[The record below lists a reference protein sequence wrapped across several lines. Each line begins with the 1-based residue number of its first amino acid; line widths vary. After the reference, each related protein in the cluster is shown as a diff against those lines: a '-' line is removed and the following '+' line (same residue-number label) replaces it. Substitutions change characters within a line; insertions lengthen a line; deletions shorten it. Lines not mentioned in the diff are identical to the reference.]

1 MLSSWFRGSRP
12 NVVLRGSALD
22 EDGLVVLLCRWLV
35 QTRPSLPELQAD
47 DGSCFNPYGDEEN
60 LFKVSGG
67 IEQTVELHRHELSK
81 GGRVH
86 PCRRSPN
93 AFSVRTARKR
103 KLSTTRPGVPKLQ
116 EGNPPEISRGDA
128 EESYSLV
135 RKNNSALVEVIQVVE
150 HEGFV
155 RWTPSPQPW

>member
-47 DGSCFNPYGDEEN
+47 DGSCFNPHGDEEN

-81 GGRVH
+81 GGSILVDVPPMHSQYEQRASGSFRQH
-86 PCRRSPN
+86 GPAFPN
-93 AFSVRTARKR
+93 YKRAIRR
-103 KLSTTRPGVPKLQ
+103 KLAVVMQKKAIPLSARTTLPL
-116 EGNPPEISRGDA
+116 SR
-128 EESYSLV
+128 
-135 RKNNSALVEVIQVVE
+135 
-150 HEGFV
+150 
-155 RWTPSPQPW
+155 